1 MFRLAARS
9 STPTATTAS
18 ILLRRNL
25 CPRTLLAFQRRAYT
39 SASQGGQ
46 TGTSSAYLK
55 WGGLGAATLLGSG
68 AYISS
73 SSSSQAEKGPPKAA
87 AASEHIP
94 TINQLASEDDIV
106 VRSPIKALS
115 LQDAD
120 EKLRESARTFVF
132 DSKDGAKGRIDVVCL
147 PSNHPKED
155 DWSVGTAKGIG
166 GAATVYAGVYDGHV
180 GWAMSTILREALIP
194 YVSTALSRL
203 SSANSEEAVVAAIKT
218 AFTKLDD
225 RAMNAG
231 TEVAEK
237 LGAGSAEAVAAL
249 APAFAGSCALL
260 TIYDPIASVL
270 RTAVAGDS
278 RAVLGY
284 RSPATSD
291 DYQMEEL
298 SLDQT
303 GLNKTEAEKI
313 SKEHPGE
320 KDLILD
326 PNSGRLLGM
335 AVTRSF
341 GDSRWK
347 WPLEL
352 LQTLRESHPGNVP
365 RPNYKTPP
373 YMTAEPEVTTRVV
386 SSDDFVILATDGL
399 WDHISSEDAVKCVSR
414 WLQAHKAN
422 KPEAQP
428 PTQGSMEVSK
438 LGWSY
443 WNSTPE
449 DFIIEDLDNASVCLV
464 KNAFGGARRELFRT
478 VMTVREPASRYFRDD
493 VTVQV
498 IFFKDPYKK

>member
-1 MFRLAARS
+1 MFHLAAPS
-9 STPTATTAS
+9 SMLTARTAS
-18 ILLRRNL
+18 ILPRRNL
-25 CPRTLLAFQRRAYT
+25 CSRTLLAVQRRAYT
-39 SASQGGQ
+39 SASQSGQ
-46 TGTSSAYLK
+46 TVTSSTYLK
-55 WGGLGAATLLGSG
+55 WGGLGALTLLGSG
-68 AYISS
+68 AYVS
-73 SSSSQAEKGPPKAA
+73 SSSSQGEKGPPKA

-94 TINQLASEDDIV
+94 TIHQLASEDDIV

-115 LQDAD
+115 LKEAD
-120 EKLRESARTFVF
+120 EKLRESARTFIF

-194 YVSTALSRL
+194 YVSTALDRL
-203 SSANSEEAVVAAIKT
+203 SSTNSEEAVVAAIKT

-225 RAMNAG
+225 RAMNMG

-284 RSPATSD
+284 RSATSD
-291 DYQMEEL
+291 DFQMEQL

-313 SKEHPGE
+313 ANEHPGE
-320 KDLILD
+320 KELILD
-326 PNSGRLLGM
+326 PKSGRLLGM

-386 SSDDFVILATDGL
+386 SADDFVILASDGL

-414 WLQAHKAN
+414 WLQARKAN
-422 KPEAQP
+422 KPEALP
-428 PTQGSMEVSK
+428 PTQGAMEVSK
-438 LGWSY
+438 MGWSY
-443 WNSTPE
+443 WSSTPE
-449 DFIIEDLDNASVCLV
+449 NFVIEDLDNASVCLV

-498 IFFKDPYKK
+498 IFFKDPYRK